1 MSLVLGDTSPPHE
14 HVDSVTLD
22 PYLHLIDWSVVLS
35 PPLRGFCCFI

>member
-22 PYLHLIDWSVVLS
+22 PYFHLINWSVVLS
-35 PPLRGFCCFI
+35 PAPAGFSCFI